1 MMNATSARIATS
13 AAMMSPRRRRLD
25 DDMVAREFLGIRLK
39 RAVSETVLARTAFE
53 IGGLA
58 PCPT

>member
-1 MMNATSARIATS
+1 
-13 AAMMSPRRRRLD
+13 MMSPRRRRLD

-53 IGGLA
+53 IGALT
-58 PCPT
+58 PCTT